1 MKIKSIKFD
10 KDSFR
15 MEVTTPFK
23 VKYEKEIY
31 TGEIS
36 SSRNAFVW
44 DTNHEHIRFFKGE
57 TILDTFLLDEIGI
70 AHDNTLTAKFL

>member
-1 MKIKSIKFD
+1 MKIKKIIFN

-15 MEVTTPFK
+15 LEVTTPFK
-23 VKYEKEIY
+23 LKFEGKEY

-44 DTNHEHIRFFKGE
+44 DTNHEHIRFFNE
-57 TILDTFLLDEIGI
+57 DSILDTFLLDELGI
-70 AHDNTLTAKFL
+70 EHDNTLITTLL